1 MKQVAVHLPD
11 YMYEQ
16 LNDLANQH
24 HLPMSLYTR
33 MLICQAFKIGPE
45 IEEVKKRVDE
55 LQSCMN
61 GFAEALLEDEPE
73 DLTEAGISQ
82 TTITNTLSE
91 LPDYPRCD
99 DLDAG

>member
-11 YMYEQ
+11 HMYEQ
-16 LNDLANQH
+16 LHDLASQH

-33 MLICQAFKIGPE
+33 MLIVQACKIGPE

-61 GFAEALLEDEPE
+61 GFADAILEEEPE
-73 DLTEAGISQ
+73 ELTDAGSSQ
-82 TTITNTLSE
+82 TPMTNT
-91 LPDYPRCD
+91 YR
-99 DLDAG
+99 